1 MGKELTMIYPNK
13 MPSVRMMLG
22 SPLGKTVLAVMSKAT
37 NGDERAMTSHILK
50 IKELEDMF
58 VKAFL
63 EAYKEA
69 LKIELEKK
77 NQEKKTL
84 GDFLGKSL
92 NY

>member
-1 MGKELTMIYPNK
+1 MKQDKY
-13 MPSVRMMLG
+13 
-22 SPLGKTVLAVMSKAT
+22 
-37 NGDERAMTSHILK
+37 